1 MILVVVMILVII
13 VIVMILVIIVVV
25 MILVI
30 IVVVMILVI
39 IMIIMVIMSVSIKGA
54 TFPEV
59 ELDQPVSVHQR
70 YRLRIGSNAFN
81 RLL

>member
-1 MILVVVMILVII
+1 MVVMILVIVMIIMILVVVMILVII
-13 VIVMILVIIVVV
+13 MIIMIIV
-25 MILVI
+25 
-30 IVVVMILVI
+30 
-39 IMIIMVIMSVSIKGA
+39 IIMVIMSVSIKGA

>member
-1 MILVVVMILVII
+1 MILVII
-13 VIVMILVIIVVV
+13 VIVMILVIIMIV

-30 IVVVMILVI
+30 IMIIMVV
-39 IMIIMVIMSVSIKGA
+39 MIIMVIMSVSIKGA